1 MKHFI
6 QFDENGEV
14 QFVIRAEFD
23 AVIPDE
29 QKGRFI
35 EVSEAEALEIKKNPK
50 DNLVSA
56 GKFIK
61 KPAKAVKTAENVLLP
76 TIDQMDGKGGI

>member
-35 EVSEAEALEIKKNPK
+35 EVSEAEAEEVKKNPK
-50 DNLVSA
+50 DHAVSA
-56 GKFIK
+56 GKVIK
-61 KPAKAVKTAENVLLP
+61 KPAKPPKPAESALLP
-76 TIDQMDGKGGI
+76 IIDQ